1 MKTLVQLCID
11 NLINNHKG
19 YIGPLLSHDLYQ
31 MIKENE
37 IRYNCNDLVTRMIKM
52 ETSYEQNP
60 FVGYEHGI
68 QSVIQSKL
76 YVRNVQKICEERTK
90 KGTYNVGYFL
100 SPLVFYY
107 MLQEDDIFTWFD
119 GIKYINIH
127 GTPNPNNILM
137 KTIYL
142 MIDAHWK

>member
-1 MKTLVQLCID
+1 
-11 NLINNHKG
+11 
-19 YIGPLLSHDLYQ
+19 
-31 MIKENE
+31 
-37 IRYNCNDLVTRMIKM
+37 
-52 ETSYEQNP
+52 
-60 FVGYEHGI
+60 
-68 QSVIQSKL
+68 
-76 YVRNVQKICEERTK
+76 
-90 KGTYNVGYFL
+90 
-100 SPLVFYY
+100 